1 MSTHELRTVSDPVS
15 RSVCDT
21 VRILSPDLLH
31 LGENVHIMD
40 YAVIGVPNEDNE
52 VCANDSERCVRIG
65 AGTTLYPSTVVYE
78 GATLGENVVMGEGTR
93 VGSRTIIGDRTRV
106 LYNAQ
111 VHDNVRVGSDCV
123 IGGFIADNSSL
134 GTGTSVFGALVHR
147 YESRDPRSWAE
158 VDEQGPT
165 LGDNVLIA
173 WGAVIVGSVTIGSGA
188 RIYPNSVVTRDV
200 AKEEKFDGRWERN

>member
-1 MSTHELRTVSDPVS
+1 MPTHALRRVSDPVF
-15 RSVCDT
+15 RRVYDT
-21 VRILSPDLLH
+21 VRILSPDFLY

-40 YAVIGVPNEDNE
+40 YAVIGVPNEDHD
-52 VCANDSERCVRIG
+52 VCAKDSERCVRIG
-65 AGTTLYPSTVVYE
+65 TGTTLYPNTVVYE
-78 GATLGENVVMGEGTR
+78 GATLGENVVMEEGTR

-111 VHDNVRVGSDCV
+111 VHDNVRVGCDSV

-147 YESRDPRSWAE
+147 YDISDPRCWTE
-158 VDEQGPT
+158 VDEQGPK
-165 LGDNVLIA
+165 LGDNVLVA

-188 RIYPNSVVTRDV
+188 RIYPNCVVTRDV
-200 AKEEKFDGRWERN
+200 AEEEKFNGR